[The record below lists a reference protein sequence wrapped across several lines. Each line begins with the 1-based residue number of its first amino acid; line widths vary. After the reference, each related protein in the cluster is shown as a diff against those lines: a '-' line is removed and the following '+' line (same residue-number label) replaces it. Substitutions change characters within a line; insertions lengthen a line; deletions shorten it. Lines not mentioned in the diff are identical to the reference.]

1 MIAQLYEGIKKPLNC
16 ILYKGKYYG
25 MRIYFNKA
33 VVKITKKKSKKKRR
47 EKKSAAENSKTER
60 KINRRKAGSH
70 NSSKCVS
77 WLNK

>member
-33 VVKITKKKSKKKRR
+33 VVKITKKKIQKK
-47 EKKSAAENSKTER
+47 ETR
-60 KINRRKAGSH
+60 KEICSRK
-70 NSSKCVS
+70 
-77 WLNK
+77 